1 MTKSPLRAKV
11 SWLYRRTALQMA
23 VFTVVCVVAAHA
35 GVARAAT
42 RDSLEGVVQITAYV
56 PQEARTASTL
66 GTERQGSGVVIDDSG
81 LILTIGY
88 LVVEAAEVE
97 IDGGGPEPISRL
109 DRRLRSRERLRAGAR
124 PIPLAAGA
132 DPARGVS

>member
-1 MTKSPLRAKV
+1 M
-11 SWLYRRTALQMA
+11 SWLHRLAALQT
-23 VFTVVCVVAAHA
+23 VVLTVVCVVAAHA

-88 LVVEAAEVE
+88 LVVEAAEIE
-97 IDGGGPEPISRL
+97 IDGGGPEPIRP
-109 DRRLRSRERLRAGAR
+109 RSSPTITRAASGWCA
-124 PIPLAAGA
+124 PNPLAAGA
-132 DPARGVS
+132 DPARGVG